1 MIEFDAFFFQFIK
14 FGIVGLSNTF
24 ISYAV
29 YATLTFLGIP
39 YLLAN
44 VAGFL
49 LSVLNAFFWNNRYV
63 FRKPEDES
71 RSLWC
76 RLAKT
81 FLPYAGTA
89 VLSKNTCQV
98 IEMVKTDYKPEFG
111 KFSYSPMQSMYLVT
125 DISELTADTS
135 WKPEI
140 SFIEGIKTIQEKMR

>member
-24 ISYAV
+24 ISYAM

-63 FRKPEDES
+63 FRKSADES
-71 RSLWC
+71 RSLWWS
-76 RLAKT
+76 LAKT
-81 FLPYAGTA
+81 FLSYAGTGL
-89 VLSKNTCQV
+89 VLANILFVVFVEKFGISKYIAPILTLV
-98 IEMVKTDYKPEFG
+98 ITIPLNFLINKFWSFRTTPVKKG
-111 KFSYSPMQSMYLVT
+111 
-125 DISELTADTS
+125 
-135 WKPEI
+135 
-140 SFIEGIKTIQEKMR
+140 EKVQNEEN